1 MRIAIDLRPL
11 MSGKVSGVEV
21 YIINM
26 LHALFKADTK
36 NKYILWY
43 NTYKDID
50 ISHFPKD
57 YPNVEVKR
65 SRIPNKLLNLSLS
78 LFRWPKID
86 KLIDS
91 KIDVIWV
98 PDPRPT
104 PVSPG
109 VKKVVTFHDLSF
121 EDFKYSFNFKTRFWH
136 KILRPKKEAVEANAI
151 ISVSQFTKGQLIDH
165 YDINPDKIH
174 VVYESASDTLNP
186 LSIPKSFEIIQRK
199 YHLPERYFLALSTL
213 EPRKNISGIINAY
226 ISWQEETNSNV
237 ALVVAGKRYPEI
249 FSDLVIKDHPS
260 IITPGFIEEEDKAF
274 LYQHA
279 LAFLYPSYYEGFG
292 LPILEA
298 MKCGTPVITSDST
311 AMPEVAGDAAYLVNP
326 NEISEIKRGMHKMYR
341 DEIYRK
347 HLIQK
352 GLNHVK
358 SFSWEK
364 AAKKTLDLFV
374 S

>member
-78 LFRWPKID
+78 LLRWPKID